1 MLPESRHHSF
11 MNRFAIQRTN
21 IVEMRNRYIKLSSP
35 KLNNMA
41 IVGSVL
47 VYGAVILMG
56 VDHATLVH
64 DSGFP
69 FVCMVILD

>member
-1 MLPESRHHSF
+1 MLTSF
-11 MNRFAIQRTN
+11 FK
-21 IVEMRNRYIKLSSP
+21 RYIKLSSP

-47 VYGAVILMG
+47 VYSAVVLMG
-56 VDHATLVH
+56 VDHATLAH

-69 FVCMVILD
+69 FVCMVRLIASFRQQMT